1 MGAHIIAGP
10 SNSVVL
16 DKQQLYWM
24 AGKVRRHVRQS
35 CVISDS
41 SSTVEE

>member
-10 SNSVVL
+10 SNTVVL

-24 AGKVRRHVRQS
+24 AGKVRQRQ
-35 CVISDS
+35 
-41 SSTVEE
+41 TVVCYF